1 MIKSLREIA
10 VEKSKEDKTPISD
23 YHANEKTIIFVGNRN
38 VGKTT
43 LINHFLDK
51 NEATKKTLALEYTF
65 ARRSGKS
72 LKKDVCHIWELGTLN
87 STLLASTRTLTKS
100 SKTTLVL
107 MLDLSDL
114 GNVWSVMENLLN
126 TLKSTIQATHDQSS
140 GQDALLKRIPND
152 HPDKE
157 KFDPFPIPLVIVG
170 GKYDLFQIFEPEKKR
185 VVCRCLRFVAH
196 RLCATLAFYSSKDAS
211 LVKRLRDLLSH
222 HAFGTP
228 PVKTISQDYSKPLM
242 VTSGSDLFDSIE
254 GVASAST
261 WTLEKV
267 KHLFTSHF
275 TQESS
280 KAQTLLED
288 PAKDPN
294 FREPTIDALRR
305 QKDEELE
312 RYCLEV
318 QRREQ
323 ILLAK

>member
-1 MIKSLREIA
+1 MK
-10 VEKSKEDKTPISD
+10 PP
-23 YHANEKTIIFVGNRN
+23 
-38 VGKTT
+38 
-43 LINHFLDK
+43 
-51 NEATKKTLALEYTF
+51 KKTLALEYTF

-152 HPDKE
+152 HP
-157 KFDPFPIPLVIVG
+157 
-170 GKYDLFQIFEPEKKR
+170 IFEPEKKR